1 MLIFFVFHYN
11 AFGIATVKI
20 LLTKIVFK
28 IIFINVKVIQIVFKI
43 IFIKVKAIQLIVG
56 YLMWL

>member
-1 MLIFFVFHYN
+1 MFFVFSYN
-11 AFGIATVKI
+11 AFGIAAVKI
-20 LLTKIVFK
+20 LLTKIIFK